1 MRVYIQGHLSEFI
14 PEGMD
19 EEEAEAAQV
28 ADIAGGDILQTP
40 KSPAEARKVR
50 EKERNQRSAQWAYD
64 TFAGAAKVAKESTS
78 TALELVGDAW
88 DQSSAATIPWFIIV
102 VLVFSNIWT
111 LMRVGRREEV
121 GRRKEAMRIEEREKW
136 VQGVVTALWD
146 ELNGRKA
153 AGDDGTVLTPVIT
166 PSSDWKVEIEE
177 ISKTLD
183 AVEERVRNLRASLRD
198 LD

>member
-153 AGDDGTVLTPVIT
+153 AGDDGTAPTPVIT